1 MSKISLINE
10 KFQPLFYALT
20 GNDFILISSSFTK
33 VVSDRRNFKE
43 TMRRSRTTRH
53 GAEDETT
60 KSSCYPG
67 VPDEASCTVGAPFRM
82 KKNSMD
88 EVGTLRRK
96 DPDTKNDGN
105 NKAVKLED
113 EAVFGCLEEPLIVAP
128 IREARRG
135 KSHVER
141 RPVGDLSEQA
151 SNQFS
156 GGTSL
161 EVVSPQWR

>member
-1 MSKISLINE
+1 
-10 KFQPLFYALT
+10 
-20 GNDFILISSSFTK
+20 
-33 VVSDRRNFKE
+33 
-43 TMRRSRTTRH
+43 
-53 GAEDETT
+53 
-60 KSSCYPG
+60 
-67 VPDEASCTVGAPFRM
+67 
-82 KKNSMD
+82 MD

-113 EAVFGCLEEPLIVAP
+113 EAVFGCLEEPLIVAS